1 MRNSIFIPKT
11 INVGYQDR
19 LGTYTGKLAY
29 VIYYDEKGK
38 LRKET
43 SWNGWRDKN
52 IPNNEYDN
60 IPTEGFVLNK
70 KAGDYSILQVGITDM
85 LIVECTIHE
94 ALNLRLLSRIYY
106 TFLKTQIVSRVRG
119 LKENLYMDGTAKI

>member
-60 IPTEGFVLNK
+60 IP
-70 KAGDYSILQVGITDM
+70 QVGITDM

>member
-1 MRNSIFIPKT
+1 MRSSIFIPKT
-11 INVGYQDR
+11 INVGYQNR
-19 LGTYTGKLAY
+19 SGTYTGKLAY

-38 LRKET
+38 LRKEA
-43 SWNGWRDKN
+43 SWNGWRDEN

-70 KAGDYSILQVGITDM
+70 KQVIILQVGITDM

>member
-1 MRNSIFIPKT
+1 MRSCIFIPKT
-11 INVGYQDR
+11 INVGYQNR
-19 LGTYTGKLAY
+19 SGTYTGKLAY

-70 KAGDYSILQVGITDM
+70 KQVIILQAGITDM
-85 LIVECTIHE
+85 LIVEYMIRE
-94 ALNLRLLSRIYY
+94 DLNLRLPLRICC
-106 TFLKTQIVSRVRG
+106 TFLKMQIASKEKG
-119 LKENLYMDGTAKI
+119 LKENLYMDGMEKI

>member
-1 MRNSIFIPKT
+1 MRSSIFIPKT
-11 INVGYQDR
+11 INVGYQNR
-19 LGTYTGKLAY
+19 SGTYTGKLAY

-43 SWNGWRDKN
+43 SWNGWRDKD

-70 KAGDYSILQVGITDM
+70 KQVIILQIGIIDM
-85 LIVECTIHE
+85 HIVEYTIHE
-94 ALNLRLLSRIYY
+94 DLNLRLPLRIYY
-106 TFLKTQIVSRVRG
+106 TFLKMQIASEVKD
-119 LKENLYMDGTAKI
+119 LKENLYMDGMEKI